1 MYSANSRAT
10 TKKSKKKKNK
20 RIIDMLTKDRE
31 MKIKLKPKKAV
42 KVWKK
47 EQRTQQQ
54 INKSN
59 KHGRY
64 QFNHASNCYKH

>member
-1 MYSANSRAT
+1 
-10 TKKSKKKKNK
+10 
-20 RIIDMLTKDRE
+20 MLTKERE